1 MKYTLLIGLSACLTL
16 PASANSEYEAW
27 LKQNTMDMNE
37 AQQEFQDYMDANDK
51 AFLGFLKQQW
61 KEVDVKKP
69 VVLDEKPKPVLL
81 PSAPKPQPKP
91 ITSKPVS
98 EPITVVTPKPIKP
111 VTTKPKPQPVMEQPK
126 NTVDVKI
133 FAHHVQIHEDQNLRL
148 TFQGSM
154 NSDSIADFYTQ
165 LARHNHDQALSDL
178 QTKAKELRLNPWGT
192 AVLFHRYI
200 QALGVTGHN
209 AQQLTAWY
217 LLVKAG
223 FDARVAYNQH
233 AFLLMPSKQALYGVT
248 YFTFAG
254 TRYYAVSLDGK
265 QLNTGRAYTY
275 SGKHAT
281 AKNPLDFDNN
291 QQLLPSSNIQN
302 KQLSFKYQG
311 QTHTLSLN
319 YDLGQIELA
328 NTTPQ
333 LAISQYVHEG
343 LPEQTANEL
352 LSQLAPMV
360 KGKSEQDAV
369 NLLLRFVQTAFNYK
383 TDAQQFKQ
391 ENYLYPV
398 ETLHYPYS
406 DCEDRAALFAW
417 LVKSLLDMDAVLLD
431 YPGHI
436 AAAVAFSDKVNGDS
450 WMHNGKRYTVTD
462 PTYINANFG
471 MTMPTLKA
479 YKPKILTF

>member
-1 MKYTLLIGLSACLTL
+1 MKYVFAFSSLLLLPTLSI
-16 PASANSEYEAW
+16 ANSEYEAW
-27 LKQNTMDMNE
+27 LKQNTMDIKAE
-37 AQQEFQDYMDANDK
+37 KQAFQDYMDKNDK

-61 KEVDVKKP
+61 EEVDVKKP
-69 VVLDEKPKPVLL
+69 VVLDKKPKPVLL
-81 PSAPKPQPKP
+81 PTVPTPEYAPNKKPVANTPIIKPIEIVKPTPTPKP
-91 ITSKPVS
+91 ITPSLPQAQ
-98 EPITVVTPKPIKP
+98 TIK
-111 VTTKPKPQPVMEQPK
+111 VNLFGHQLS
-126 NTVDVKI
+126 I
-133 FAHHVQIHEDQNLRL
+133 IEDEKLKQRFSGQVN
-148 TFQGSM
+148 
-154 NSDSIADFYTQ
+154 NNNIADFYTR
-165 LARHNHDQALSDL
+165 LANNNHDKVIADLKQQA
-178 QTKAKELRLNPWGT
+178 KILRLNSWGT

-200 QALGVTGHN
+200 QALGVTDHN

-223 FDARVAYNQH
+223 FDARVAYNQN

-248 YFTFAG
+248 YFTFSG

-275 SGKHAT
+275 SGKHAQ
-281 AKNPLDFDNN
+281 AVAPLDFTNN
-291 QQLLPSSNIQN
+291 QKLLPSKNI
-302 KQLSFKYQG
+302 KQKTLNFTYQG
-311 QTHTLSLN
+311 ETYSINLE

-333 LAISQYVHEG
+333 LDISQYAHEG
-343 LPEQTANEL
+343 LPEETANEL
-352 LSQLAPMV
+352 LTQLTPMV
-360 KGKSEQDAV
+360 QGKTEQDAV
-369 NLLLRFVQTAFNYK
+369 NLLLRFVQTAFHYK
-383 TDAQQFKQ
+383 TDAQQFNQ

-417 LVKSLLDMDAVLLD
+417 LVRNLLQLDAVLLD

-436 AAAVAFSDKVNGDS
+436 AAAVAFSNKIDGDS

-462 PTYINANFG
+462 PTYINASLG

-479 YKPKILTF
+479 YKPKVVTF